1 MGKMIG
7 IDLGTTNSCVA
18 VMEGDKPTVI
28 VNSDGE
34 RTTPSVIAFTREG
47 ERLVGAAARRQ
58 AAMNPERTISSI
70 KRDMGSDRRVKI
82 DGRSYSPQEL
92 SAMILGKL
100 KKDAEAYL
108 GTSVSDAVI
117 TVPAYF
123 TDAQRQATKDAG
135 TIAGLNVQRIV
146 NEPTAAALSYG
157 VDREEDKA
165 VMVYDLGGGTFDVS
179 ILEISGGIIEV
190 KATAGNNHLG
200 GDDFDDRLVDYL
212 VKEFKKT
219 QRADLSKD
227 AAAMQRIREA
237 CEQAK
242 KELSAAQQ
250 TTINLPFIS
259 TKGSE
264 PLHLNQEVTRAKFDA
279 LTADL
284 VESTMGPARQALAD
298 AGLSANELG
307 KVLLVGGSTRIPAVR
322 DAVKKLTDK
331 EPSHNI
337 NPDESVALGACLQ
350 AGVLGGV
357 IGGLV
362 LLDVTPLSLGVELKG
377 DVMATLIARN
387 STIPITHAEVYTTAS
402 AMQTQVEINVLQGER
417 KRASENKSLGKFRL
431 GGIKRGFVSQPQI
444 EVTFALDANGI
455 VHVTAKDLGTGNSAD
470 ITIEGSSNLSQAE
483 IERARA
489 DAAAHAAEDAAF
501 EKEQKVVNDAES
513 LCNQAEQVIA
523 SRGKDDK
530 EGKRYLEGLVK
541 QLRHAVKKKDKPEI
555 ERLSEELER
564 AIANSGS

>member
-34 RTTPSVIAFTREG
+34 RTTPSVVAFTREG

-58 AAMNPERTISSI
+58 AAMNPDRTVSSI
-70 KRDMGSDRRVKI
+70 KRDMGSDRRINI
-82 DGRSYSPQEL
+82 DGHQYSPQEL

-108 GTSVSDAVI
+108 GGPVSDAVI

-123 TDAQRQATKDAG
+123 TDSQRQATKDAG

-157 VDREEDKA
+157 VDKEENKA

-190 KATAGNNHLG
+190 KATGGNNHLG
-200 GDDFDDRLVDYL
+200 GDDFDARLVDYV
-212 VKEFKKT
+212 VKEFKREKH
-219 QRADLSKD
+219 ADLAKD
-227 AAAMQRIREA
+227 PAALQRVREA

-242 KELSAAQQ
+242 KDLSSAQQ
-250 TTINLPFIS
+250 AAINLPFIF

-264 PLHLNQEVTRAKFDA
+264 PLHLSMEITRAKFDA

-284 VESTMGPARQALAD
+284 VDATIGPTRQALSD
-298 AGLSANELG
+298 AGLTASDLG

-322 DAVKKLTDK
+322 DAVKKLTNQ

-362 LLDVTPLSLGVELKG
+362 LLDITPLSLGVELKG
-377 DVMATLIARN
+377 DVMATLIERN
-387 STIPITHAEVYTTAS
+387 STIPITHSETYTTAS
-402 AMQTQVEINVLQGER
+402 ALQTQVEINVLQGER
-417 KRASENKSLGKFRL
+417 RRASENKSLGKFRL
-431 GGIKRGFVSQPQI
+431 GGIKRSFKGQPQI

-470 ITIEGSSNLSQAE
+470 ITIEGSSNLTQAE
-483 IERARA
+483 IERARI

-501 EKEQKVVNDAES
+501 EKEQQHANEAES
-513 LCNQAEQVIA
+513 LCNQAEQVV
-523 SRGKDDK
+523 SGMGKDDK
-530 EGKRYLEGLVK
+530 EAKRYLEDLIK
-541 QLRHAVKKKDKPEI
+541 QLRRAVKKKDTVEMD
-555 ERLSEELER
+555 RLSEELSR
-564 AIANSGS
+564 AIANSGN